1 MLFKRNNVA
10 DMEGWGRMDASAY
23 TGQFLTLLIIAMA
36 LGFDAFSLGL
46 GIGLK
51 GIRLRDVL
59 KLGVVIGLF
68 HIIMPIGGIL
78 TGQLV
83 SGLLGDVATTA
94 AGVLLVLLGGH
105 MIYSSLR
112 GEEVQSFNHRSTAG
126 LLVLALSVSVDAFSV
141 GVTLGMFSANMW
153 LTILLF
159 GFFGGL
165 MSMLGLLLGRKVSG
179 NLGEYGE
186 ACGGAIL
193 LVFGFIFIF

>member
-1 MLFKRNNVA
+1 
-10 DMEGWGRMDASAY
+10 MDAHTYA
-23 TGQFLTLLIIAMA
+23 GQFLTLLIIAMA

-51 GIRLRDVL
+51 GIRLLDVL
-59 KLGVVIGLF
+59 KLGIVIGLF
-68 HIIMPIGGIL
+68 HILMPIGGIL

-83 SGLLGDVATTA
+83 SGLLGNVATTA
-94 AGVLLVLLGGH
+94 AGILLVLLGGH
-105 MIYSSLR
+105 MIYSSIR
-112 GEEVQSFNHRSTAG
+112 GEEVQSFDHRSSIG

-141 GVTLGMFSANMW
+141 GVTLGMFSADLW

-159 GFFGGL
+159 GVFGGL

-193 LVFGFIFIF
+193 LVFGIIFII

>member
-1 MLFKRNNVA
+1 
-10 DMEGWGRMDASAY
+10 MEGWGRMDASAY